1 MAVETSTSSH
11 SGQKFVLAPQRR
23 FFKNRVFRH
32 RADRQE
38 FTAYSAGLNYEVPRM
53 REFLKKLFSRKPPQ
67 QLGLEVGPRDA
78 SARVPREYDRSWI
91 EPPISLVDPAP
102 WDRYWY
108 ERLAHG
114 VGDFVHLFCDDGELV
129 DTMRANNLKTVLCV
143 GNGISQEP
151 RALAWAGFD
160 VTALDLSS
168 YAMEVARE
176 ATPPAELLAELI
188 GGRSGGLNGNLK
200 FVAGNLCDAECCPGP
215 YDVVIERL
223 TLQLYSAEYQHRAIQ
238 AVANRLASPGIF
250 FSQYHSG
257 RWKPPAPLVHANEWW
272 FRMEGW
278 PIWPSGKDLLTTQ
291 VAWLL
296 KSTG

>member
-1 MAVETSTSSH
+1 
-11 SGQKFVLAPQRR
+11 
-23 FFKNRVFRH
+23 
-32 RADRQE
+32 
-38 FTAYSAGLNYEVPRM
+38 M

-67 QLGLEVGPRDA
+67 QLGLEVGPRSA
-78 SARVPREYDRSWI
+78 SSRVQDDDDDSWLD
-91 EPPISLVDPAP
+91 PPISLVDPAP

-108 ERLAHG
+108 EHLRHG

-129 DTMRANNLKTVLCV
+129 DTMRANGLNTVLCV

-160 VTALDLSS
+160 VTALDLSP
-168 YAMEVARE
+168 YATQVASE
-176 ATPPAELLAELI
+176 LTPPAELLAQLI

-223 TLQLYSAEYQHRAIQ
+223 TLQLYSDEYKHRALQ

-250 FSQYHSG
+250 FSQSHCG
-257 RWKPPAPLVHANEWW
+257 WWRPPAPRVHANEWW
-272 FRMEGW
+272 FRTEGW
-278 PIWPSGKDLLTTQ
+278 PIWPTESPLTTR
-291 VAWLL
+291 VAWLFTT
-296 KSTG
+296 TG